1 MYMLFRK
8 HKITMIEILNIIT
21 KDENEPIEKY
31 KTSQDG
37 NNRNVALQQ
46 GLILQLSA
54 IAKMQQQL

>member
-21 KDENEPIEKY
+21 KDENELIEKY

-46 GLILQLSA
+46 GLIL
-54 IAKMQQQL
+54 